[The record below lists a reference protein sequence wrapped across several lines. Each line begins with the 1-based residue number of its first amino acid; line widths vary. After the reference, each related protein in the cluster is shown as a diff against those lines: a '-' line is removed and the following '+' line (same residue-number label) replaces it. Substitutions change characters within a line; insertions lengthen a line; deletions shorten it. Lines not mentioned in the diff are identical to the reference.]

1 MMFDHTITLFNYHAK
16 TNKWYTTKFDGVDLL
31 AASAKSATLQGETNG
46 SSVDLLINVT
56 ADKSSADGKKYVGPK
71 AYATV
76 DDPADYFTFIPETD
90 FFMEGDF
97 STPEPISEDDYES
110 GYYHEM
116 NNAHDGVHMVV
127 SAAFFSLIPHFE
139 IGGR

>member
-1 MMFDHTITLFNYHAK
+1 MMFDNTITLFNYHAK
-16 TNKWYTTKFDGVDLL
+16 TNKWYSTKFTDVDLL
-31 AASAKSATLQGETNG
+31 EQDAKTATPKGETNG

-71 AYATV
+71 AYANV
-76 DDPADYFTFIPETD
+76 DDPEAYFTFIPETD
-90 FFMEGDF
+90 FFMEGDY
-97 STPEPISEDDYES
+97 SMLEPVCEDDYES

-116 NNAHDGVHMVV
+116 NTICDGVHMVV
-127 SAAFFSLIPHFE
+127 SAAYFSLIPHFE

>member
-1 MMFDHTITLFNYHAK
+1 MMFDNTITLFNYHAK
-16 TNKWYTTKFDGVDLL
+16 TNKWFATKFTGVDLL
-31 AASAKSATLQGETNG
+31 DQAAKNATPKGETNG

-71 AYATV
+71 AFATV
-76 DDPADYFTFIPETD
+76 DDPAAYFTFTPETD
-90 FFMEGDF
+90 FFVEGDF
-97 STPEPISEDDYES
+97 SLIEPVSEDDYES

-116 NNAHDGVHMVV
+116 NNTHDGVHMVV
-127 SAAFFSLIPHFE
+127 SAAYFSLIPHFE